1 MLNFAVIGLGSFG
14 YFVARFLGERGFQV
28 VAIDKREAEVEEVK
42 PFVEKA
48 VIADAKN
55 IKTLRSLGI
64 DQMDAVVV
72 NVGEEIDASILITLH
87 LKELGVK
94 RIIVKA
100 ITQDHRKI
108 LDIIGATDIVYPERD
123 AAFKVAQSLDNPN
136 ILDYLL
142 LAPGYSILELAPPPS
157 FLHKTLREL
166 DISNRYGVQVIM
178 VKEII
183 PENIIIVPSAD
194 HVVKD
199 SDILVMLG
207 KNDNLEKLR
216 KMK

>member
-28 VAIDKREAEVEEVK
+28 VAIDKREEEVEEVK

-100 ITQDHRKI
+100 ITEDHRKI
-108 LDIIGATDIVYPERD
+108 LDMIGATDIVYPERD

-142 LAPGYSILELAPPPS
+142 LAPEYSILELAPPPS